1 MIEEEIKE
9 LHLPEQEIKMLEFVF
24 SASDIVSL
32 VLIIAEIKCFNS
44 FSEFTENVTTCEAIL
59 TVLKAAFGWSRIHD
73 QVSSSIREAVA
84 RIVLFPKF
92 VFSVV
97 AFLIEWGILYSENES
112 LENDYPGGRWAAVGV
127 SISFNTVLLT
137 AMFCVVCCTDIFKRP
152 RTYFGYLLLYRML
165 DLELDSILLWLSV
178 KYDEVNPNTIVTHAI
193 FIYSIFEVVVGTL
206 QLCKAFF

>member
-1 MIEEEIKE
+1 
-9 LHLPEQEIKMLEFVF
+9 MLEFVF

-44 FSEFTENVTTCEAIL
+44 FSEFESGDIL

-73 QVSSSIREAVA
+73 QTSSSIREVVA
-84 RIVLFPKF
+84 RIVLLPKF

-97 AFLIEWGILYSENES
+97 AYLIEWGILYSENES

-127 SISFNTVLLT
+127 SIFFNTISLT
-137 AMFCVVCCTDIFKRP
+137 TMFCVVCCTEIFKRP
-152 RTYFGYLLLYRML
+152 RIYFGFLLFYRML
-165 DLELDSILLWLSV
+165 DLELNSILLWLSV
-178 KYDEVNPNTIVTHAI
+178 KYDEVNPNSIVTHVI

-206 QLCKAFF
+206 QLCKAFFYIYPVLNGY